1 MPVAA
6 PLLLSALMFSAGVY
20 GVLARRNAVLV
31 LMSVELMINAA
42 NINLITFSQLL
53 QDTVGNVVV
62 LFVITVTAAEVG
74 VGLAIVMMIYRQRS
88 TVSVDDLQLM
98 KW

>member
-20 GVLARRNAVLV
+20 GVLARRNGVLV
-31 LMSVELMINAA
+31 LMSIELMINAA
-42 NINLITFSQLL
+42 NINLITFSQFLG
-53 QDTVGNVVV
+53 DSVGNVVA
-62 LFVITVTAAEVG
+62 LFIIAITAAEVG
-74 VGLAIVMMIYRQRS
+74 VGLAIVMMIYRRRS
-88 TVSVDDLQLM
+88 TVAVDDLQIM

>member
-6 PLLLSALMFSAGVY
+6 PLLLGALMFAAGVY
-20 GVLARRNAVLV
+20 GVLVRRHGVML
-31 LMSVELMINAA
+31 LMSIELMINAA

-53 QDTVGNVVV
+53 GDHVGNIVV
-62 LFVITVTAAEVG
+62 LFIIAITAAEVG
-74 VGLAIVMMIYRQRS
+74 IGIAIVMLIYRQRS

>member
-1 MPVAA
+1 MPIAA
-6 PLLLSALMFSAGVY
+6 PLLLSAFMFAAGVY
-20 GVLARRNAVLV
+20 GVLARRHGVLL
-31 LMSVELMINAA
+31 LMSIELMINAA

-53 QDTVGNVVV
+53 GDAVGNIVV
-62 LFVITVTAAEVG
+62 LFIIAITAAEVG

-88 TVSVDDLQLM
+88 TVNVDDLQLM

>member
-6 PLLLSALMFSAGVY
+6 PLLLSAFMLAAGIY
-20 GVLARRNAVLV
+20 GVLVRRHGVLL
-31 LMSVELMINAA
+31 LMSIELMINAA

-53 QDTVGNVVV
+53 RDAVGNIVV
-62 LFVITVTAAEVG
+62 LFIIAITAAEVG

>member
-20 GVLARRNAVLV
+20 GVLARRHGVML
-31 LMSVELMINAA
+31 LMAVELMITAA
-42 NINLITFSQLL
+42 NLNLIVFSQILKN
-53 QDTVGNVVV
+53 QIGNIVA
-62 LFVITVTAAEVG
+62 LFIIAVTAAEVG
-74 VGLAIVMMIYRQRS
+74 IGIAIVMLLYRQRS
-88 TVSVDDLQLM
+88 TVAVDELTLM

>member
-6 PLLLSALMFSAGVY
+6 PLLLGALLFSAGVY
-20 GVLARRNAVLV
+20 GILVRRHGVML
-31 LMSVELMINAA
+31 LMAIELLINAA

-53 QDTVGNVVV
+53 RDQVGNIVV
-62 LFVITVTAAEVG
+62 LFIIAITAAEVG
-74 VGLAIVMMIYRQRS
+74 IGIAIVMMLYRQRS
-88 TVSVDDLQLM
+88 TVAVDELDLM

>member
-6 PLLLSALMFSAGVY
+6 PLLLGALMFAAGVY
-20 GVLARRNAVLV
+20 GVLVRRHGVML
-31 LMSVELMINAA
+31 LMSIELMVNAA

-53 QDTVGNVVV
+53 GDQVGNILV
-62 LFVITVTAAEVG
+62 LFIIAITAAEVG
-74 VGLAIVMMIYRQRS
+74 IGIAIVMMIYRQRS
-88 TVSVDDLQLM
+88 TVAVDDLQLM

>member
-6 PLLLSALMFSAGVY
+6 PLLLSAFMLSAGIY
-20 GVLARRNAVLV
+20 GVLVRRHGVLL
-31 LMSVELMINAA
+31 LMSIELMINAA

-53 QDTVGNVVV
+53 QDQVGNIVV
-62 LFVITVTAAEVG
+62 LFIIAITAAEVG
-74 VGLAIVMMIYRQRS
+74 VGLAIVMMLYRQRS
-88 TVSVDDLQLM
+88 TVAVDDLQLM

>member
-6 PLLLSALMFSAGVY
+6 PLLLSAFMFAAGIYGILVRRH
-20 GVLARRNAVLV
+20 GVLL
-31 LMSVELMINAA
+31 LMSIELLINAA

-53 QDTVGNVVV
+53 ADRVGNVIV
-62 LFVITVTAAEVG
+62 LFIITVTAAEVG
-74 VGLAIVMMIYRQRS
+74 IGLAIVMMLYRQRS
-88 TVSVDDLQLM
+88 SISVDDFQLM